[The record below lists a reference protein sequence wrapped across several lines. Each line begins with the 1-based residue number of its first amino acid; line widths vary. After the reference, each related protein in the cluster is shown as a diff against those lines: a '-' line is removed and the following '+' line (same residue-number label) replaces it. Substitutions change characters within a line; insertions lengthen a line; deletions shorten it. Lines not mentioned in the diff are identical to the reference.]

1 MRSVRERGE
10 GKLGAI
16 IWTLVLAAV
25 VWATWQLVPV
35 YYNNYNFADRVV
47 ELARAPKY
55 SHPDDRIQT
64 ELVKAAQENKLESYI
79 GERTCKVNTME
90 VRRTIVCEY
99 DRVVEILPG
108 IKHTF
113 HFKNEAD
120 QPLI

>member
-1 MRSVRERGE
+1 MRRASERGE

-16 IWTLVLAAV
+16 IWLLIVAAV
-25 VWATWQLVPV
+25 VWSTWKLLPV
-35 YYNNYNFADRVV
+35 YYRNYNFADRVV

-55 SHPDDRIQT
+55 SHSDDRITQ
-64 ELVKAAQENKLESYI
+64 ELIKAGQENQLEGYI
-79 GERTCKVNTME
+79 TEKACKINTME

-108 IKHTF
+108 FKHKF